1 MSVMCW
7 HGQSKQSLALEMV
20 FCRGKPA
27 RSKVAVKSHWLSAGD
42 KIERPKLLTT
52 NTVQHGHAVSH
63 VQAAQI
69 MEPALLIITVTFKTS
84 LSDIRN

>member
-1 MSVMCW
+1 M
-7 HGQSKQSLALEMV
+7 ALEMAI

-27 RSKVAVKSHWLSAGD
+27 RSKVAVNKPLGCLLSCLQRSEAAGD
-42 KIERPKLLTT
+42 KIVRPKLLTT

-84 LSDIRN
+84 LNDIRN